1 LLLFAS
7 CSKPDDP
14 VSYGRYLIENRDLTL
29 LADSLPVAS
38 TTLILE
44 VTQASGGQILPSEFL
59 HTLVITRTDSL
70 GNTTQVYSGVHD
82 ADWQS
87 TATSENHDD
96 LRLVVQ

>member
-1 LLLFAS
+1 MPRSFIGPALLLLFAS

-14 VSYGRYLIENRDLTL
+14 VSYGRYLIENRDSTALHVAATGHHGPLTL

-70 GNTTQVYSGVHD
+70 GNTTQ
-82 ADWQS
+82 
-87 TATSENHDD
+87 
-96 LRLVVQ
+96 